1 MKTKVVVLIL
11 SLALLIS
18 FSVST
23 GLAQEKQTISVLIQP
38 TLYEATGGDGGLIQ
52 RFQEETGIEVT
63 MVSAPTQDL
72 RDKALMEFISQS
84 GRFDVVFLLSGW
96 LNEDMFQ
103 YLEPLDE
110 YLAQTDEAYEKD
122 DIIES
127 LMVQS
132 CNQAGEQMAI
142 PMRVGTAMLYYNK
155 DILDEAG
162 LSVPENWDEV
172 LEICKK
178 LSNEELKGLAQTF
191 YPENKD
197 FIRLLYSMGG
207 TVLNED
213 MTQATV
219 NTPEM
224 IQMITFVKTILDE
237 GYISRESLAWDRDP
251 QITALQQ
258 GRAVMGVYYSP
269 YWGRIVD
276 PTGIA
281 EGYTPDSFGW
291 ALVPTNEGVPAGRSM
306 NDGWSLGIDK
316 NSQNKDAAWQFIQW
330 LTNKENQL
338 EMAISYANGPVR
350 ASSYQSEEYLTMFP
364 LAEAWLEATAASI
377 FVPPHADWEQI
388 QDAFNQQVFA
398 AIAGEITPEEA
409 AENAQEEIQR
419 ILDR

>member
-1 MKTKVVVLIL
+1 MKI
-11 SLALLIS
+11 
-18 FSVST
+18 
-23 GLAQEKQTISVLIQP
+23 
-38 TLYEATGGDGGLIQ
+38 
-52 RFQEETGIEVT
+52 
-63 MVSAPTQDL
+63 
-72 RDKALMEFISQS
+72 
-84 GRFDVVFLLSGW
+84 W
-96 LNEDMFQ
+96 FQ

-237 GYISRESLAWDRDP
+237 GYISRESLA
-251 QITALQQ
+251 
-258 GRAVMGVYYSP
+258 MGS
-269 YWGRIVD
+269 
-276 PTGIA
+276 
-281 EGYTPDSFGW
+281 
-291 ALVPTNEGVPAGRSM
+291 
-306 NDGWSLGIDK
+306 
-316 NSQNKDAAWQFIQW
+316 
-330 LTNKENQL
+330 
-338 EMAISYANGPVR
+338 
-350 ASSYQSEEYLTMFP
+350 
-364 LAEAWLEATAASI
+364 
-377 FVPPHADWEQI
+377 
-388 QDAFNQQVFA
+388 
-398 AIAGEITPEEA
+398 
-409 AENAQEEIQR
+409 
-419 ILDR
+419 